1 MNTTTA
7 QPGPS
12 IEVSCWRACYND
24 ADGIIALSCTVT
36 TTGKGI
42 TGVGLILN
50 DAGGDTLS
58 STYVEL
64 SEGTGSASPSIDLPT
79 GKLKVGG
86 EILAAVTGQA
96 NGQHYFVEKTITVE
110 KC

>member
-12 IEVSCWRACYND
+12 VKVSSWSACYND
-24 ADGIIALSCTVT
+24 GDGIIALSCTVS

-42 TGVGLILN
+42 TGIGLILN
-50 DAGGDTLS
+50 DAGGDTLA

-64 SEGTGSASPSIDLPT
+64 SEGTGSASPSIDLPA
-79 GKLKVGG
+79 GKCKSA
-86 EILAAVTGQA
+86 E
-96 NGQHYFVEKTITVE
+96 
-110 KC
+110 

>member
-7 QPGPS
+7 QPSSPVK
-12 IEVSCWRACYND
+12 VSSWSACYND
-24 ADGIIALSCTVT
+24 GDGIIALSCTVM
-36 TTGKGI
+36 GKGI

-50 DAGGDTLS
+50 DAGGATLA

-64 SEGTGSASPSIDLPT
+64 SGGTPSASPSVDLPP
-79 GKLKVGG
+79 GKLKVGDK
-86 EILAAVTGQA
+86 IMAAVTGQA
-96 NGQHYFVEKTITVE
+96 NGQHYFVEQILMIG